1 MTRTIF
7 LILLS
12 LIVAGCAPRSFNYMY
27 QECETI
33 NSTFSNIAKC
43 VEHARINRPYA
54 SSDPD
59 RGYFENFVNDLA
71 KKVDSNQMSD
81 YSAREYVRAK
91 IFELNK
97 QRYENELVR
106 KNIENEERARRDAE
120 DRRRA
125 EIQDTE
131 RVRMQQEY
139 QRIKPVI
146 DREWCSSWSSVGDD
160 RCFWDKAGARRSG
173 DNQSNNPQPTK
184 RVCET
189 RLIGNSYQTICKDVP
204 Y

>member
-1 MTRTIF
+1 MLIATKLRTLIIILAS
-7 LILLS
+7 LIL
-12 LIVAGCAPRSFNYMY
+12 VGCAPRSFNYMY
-27 QECETI
+27 QECERI

-81 YSAREYVRAK
+81 YSAKEYVRAK

-106 KNIENEERARRDAE
+106 KNIENEENADGEQIIHENVKVIPENFYYENDYKEVELE
-120 DRRRA
+120 DSP
-125 EIQDTE
+125 I
-131 RVRMQQEY
+131 
-139 QRIKPVI
+139 
-146 DREWCSSWSSVGDD
+146 S
-160 RCFWDKAGARRSG
+160 
-173 DNQSNNPQPTK
+173 
-184 RVCET
+184 
-189 RLIGNSYQTICKDVP
+189 
-204 Y
+204 